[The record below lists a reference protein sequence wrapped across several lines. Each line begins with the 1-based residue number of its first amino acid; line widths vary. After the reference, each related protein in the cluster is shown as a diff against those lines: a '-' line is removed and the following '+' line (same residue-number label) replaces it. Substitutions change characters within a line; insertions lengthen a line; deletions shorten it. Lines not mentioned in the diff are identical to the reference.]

1 MLSSPEFSKA
11 STSTTTSEEMIF
23 QEVDNVQLSNEN
35 YERRSKNSISSFS
48 FSKIFFVLFFSS
60 LLIFTNGVPIRASNS
75 DLTMASS
82 DLYISKEIP
91 SARRET
97 QALRRILR

>member
-1 MLSSPEFSKA
+1 MLNSPEFSKA
-11 STSTTTSEEMIF
+11 STSTTSSEDMIF
-23 QEVDNVQLSNEN
+23 EEVNSYQFANET
-35 YERRSKNSISSFS
+35 YERKSRNSIPSFS

-75 DLTMASS
+75 DLTMANS